1 MSEPESQVPESPLDS
16 AAGAAEPHVTEAF
29 KLLSD
34 EIRLAILL
42 ALWEVYAPR
51 AENNAISF
59 SQLLG
64 RVGVRDSGNFSYHLD
79 KLVGHYVE
87 ETDDA
92 IGVAVSEAG
101 KRLNETDKQYVEVE
115 PGVTGCPAC
124 GEPFDAAF
132 LAANTALVGLL
143 LEIDIFNADSEEH
156 AERIAK
162 SEVGGALRDVP
173 LEVIEIVETEGDED
187 ETDGDA

>member
-1 MSEPESQVPESPLDS
+1 MNYLVAME
-16 AAGAAEPHVTEAF
+16 AAW
-29 KLLSD
+29 L
-34 EIRLAILL
+34 
-42 ALWEVYAPR
+42 
-51 AENNAISF
+51 
-59 SQLLG
+59 
-64 RVGVRDSGNFSYHLD
+64 VRDVD
-79 KLVGHYVE
+79 DI
-87 ETDDA
+87 DDA

-101 KRLNETDKQYVEVE
+101 KRLNEAEMDYVEVE
-115 PGVTGCPAC
+115 VGATGCPAC

-173 LEVIEIVETEGDED
+173 LEVIEVIETEGDE
-187 ETDGDA
+187 EDADVNAGE